1 MLSRPV
7 CCFPLE
13 RTKATHT
20 LTEDAQSALGSG
32 LDRVSKALADYSFL
46 PKVTEI
52 LAAVDHMFA
61 EHVILT
67 EEYEDFHVV
76 FRRGNSRLLDI
87 QFTCY
92 KWQTVYQHD
101 REYIIDACEN
111 AMLDMIRMLLH
122 NPDIPAVT
130 KHSISLILLSH
141 NMHIYG
147 LDDWEASTVCM
158 RID

>member
-61 EHVILT
+61 ERVILT
-67 EEYEDFHVV
+67 EEYGCWIFSL
-76 FRRGNSRLLDI
+76 RATSGRQLINMI
-87 QFTCY
+87 
-92 KWQTVYQHD
+92 
-101 REYIIDACEN
+101 EN
-111 AMLDMIRMLLH
+111 
-122 NPDIPAVT
+122 T
-130 KHSISLILLSH
+130 
-141 NMHIYG
+141 
-147 LDDWEASTVCM
+147 
-158 RID
+158 

>member
-1 MLSRPV
+1 MLSYPV

-13 RTKATHT
+13 RTKAAHT
-20 LTEDAQSALGSG
+20 LTDDVQSALGSR
-32 LDRVSKALADYSFL
+32 LDQVSKDIADYSFL

-52 LAAVDHMFA
+52 VSAVKHMFA
-61 EHVILT
+61 ESVILT
-67 EEYEDFHVV
+67 EEYEDFYVV
-76 FRRGNSRLLDI
+76 FRKADLRLMDI
-87 QFTCY
+87 EFTRY
-92 KWQTVYQHD
+92 VSQWSYQHD
-101 REYIIDACEN
+101 REHIILACDNE
-111 AMLDMIRMLLH
+111 MLDMIRKLLH

-147 LDDWEASTVCM
+147 LDYWEAGAVCM

>member
-1 MLSRPV
+1 MLSCPV

-20 LTEDAQSALGSG
+20 LTDDVQSALGSG
-32 LDRVSKALADYSFL
+32 LDRVSKAIADYSFL
-46 PKVTEI
+46 PKVTEV
-52 LAAVDHMFA
+52 LPAVDHMFA
-61 EHVILT
+61 ERVILT

-76 FRRGNSRLLDI
+76 FRKGNSRLADI

-92 KWQTVYQHD
+92 ESQTAYQHD
-101 REYIIDACEN
+101 REYIIVACEN
-111 AMLDMIRMLLH
+111 EMLDMIGKLLH
-122 NPDIPAVT
+122 NPDIPAVA

-147 LDDWEASTVCM
+147 LDDWDARTVCM